1 MGESINVYNNTF
13 IYYLCIYVSTYVTEI
28 IFKHKCIHIN
38 GSLQLTQGNRNRM
51 LKGEMGFMNNIFI
64 I

>member
-1 MGESINVYNNTF
+1 M
-13 IYYLCIYVSTYVTEI
+13 CTYVTEI
-28 IFKHKCIHIN
+28 IFKHKCIHIK

-51 LKGEMGFMNNIFI
+51 LKEEIGFMNKIFI